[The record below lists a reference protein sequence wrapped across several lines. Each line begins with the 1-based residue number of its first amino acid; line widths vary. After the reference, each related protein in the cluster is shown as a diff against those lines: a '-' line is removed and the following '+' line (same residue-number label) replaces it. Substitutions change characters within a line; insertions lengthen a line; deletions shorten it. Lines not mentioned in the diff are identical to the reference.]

1 MDKRVYSN
9 TNQGDL
15 FLFNKP
21 INNVYVTSNYE
32 LFQFS
37 KFNRN
42 VILSKEM
49 IKQAEEGF
57 VSPIIVNENMIVID
71 GQHRLKASE
80 KVGVPVEFIVKEG
93 LTEHDIVRMNT
104 VQKKWSLLNHI
115 EAHANEGLEDYMK
128 LINLL
133 NNSNYTGNVTVMTSL
148 ATFEV
153 DTHRVRDRVIGGNFK
168 FRNFAKTVQ
177 FLEYLSDFKER
188 TKVNYKTK
196 LTLAIFELY
205 KIEKFD
211 SSRLIA
217 KVIGTGLADELQTR
231 TLGLTDAKKQLIDAY
246 NHGLGEGSE
255 RLIDYSIK
263 PNGNLVI
270 NEKKADWAT
279 VDL

>member
-1 MDKRVYSN
+1 MDKRIYSN

-21 INNVYVTSNYE
+21 INNVYITSNYE

-115 EAHANEGLEDYMK
+115 EAHANEGLEDYIK

-153 DTHRVRDRVIGGNFK
+153 DTRRVRDQVIGGNFK
-168 FRNFAKTVQ
+168 FRSFAKTVQ
-177 FLEYLSDFKER
+177 FLEYLSDFKES

-205 KIEKFD
+205 KIKKFE
-211 SSRLIA
+211 SGRLIA

-246 NHGLGEGSE
+246 NHGLSDGSD
-255 RLIDYSIK
+255 RRIDYSIK
-263 PNGNLVI
+263 PSGQLII
-270 NEKKADWAT
+270 NEQKADWAT
-279 VDL
+279 VDF